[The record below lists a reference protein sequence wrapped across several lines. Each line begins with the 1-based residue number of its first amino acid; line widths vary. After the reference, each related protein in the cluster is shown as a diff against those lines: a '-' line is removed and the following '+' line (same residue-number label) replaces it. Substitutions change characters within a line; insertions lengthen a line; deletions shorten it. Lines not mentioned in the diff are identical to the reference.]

1 MARGPVIRKL
11 LLAMLALALLAGLA
25 FLALRALDERRM
37 AQPTGER
44 TAAQVVVIEPGTSL
58 RGVAAALAAAGLL
71 EHPQSF
77 TRVAL
82 RRGVA
87 QRLQA
92 GEYSVAAGATGNE
105 LLRMLVEGR
114 ILLHSLTLV
123 EGWSFRQAM
132 AAVQS
137 HAAVTTQLADADP
150 AAVAA
155 ALGLEQSHPEG
166 MLFPD
171 TYRFPRGTSDVA
183 LLRQAHARLETE
195 LAAAWE
201 ARQPG
206 LPLKDAYEALILAT
220 IIEKETGAPEERPL
234 IAGVFINRLR
244 RGMRLQTDPTVI
256 YGLGDEFDGNLRGGD
271 TRRDT
276 PYNTYTRAGLPPT
289 PIALAGRAAIDAA
302 LNPEPTDALYFVATG
317 LGDGRHRFARTYD
330 EHKANVAR
338 YILALRNSRRDGN
351 Q

>member
-11 LLAMLALALLAGLA
+11 MLATLVLALLASLA
-25 FLALRALDERRM
+25 YLALRALDERRM
-37 AQPTGER
+37 AQPAGEQMEAR
-44 TAAQVVVIEPGTSL
+44 VVVIEPGTSL
-58 RGVAAALAAAGLL
+58 RGVASALAAAGLL

-92 GEYSVAAGATGNE
+92 GEYSVAAGTTGNE
-105 LLRMLVEGR
+105 LLGMLVEGR
-114 ILLHSLTLV
+114 VLLHSLTLV
-123 EGWSFRQAM
+123 EGWTFRQAM
-132 AAVQS
+132 AAVQA
-137 HAAVTTQLADADP
+137 HPAVTPQLPDADP
-150 AAVAA
+150 AAVATA
-155 ALGLEQSHPEG
+155 IGLEQQHPEG

-183 LLRQAHARLETE
+183 LLRQARTRLETE

-201 ARQPG
+201 ARQAG
-206 LPLKDAYEALILAT
+206 LPLQTAYEALILAS

-234 IAGVFINRLR
+234 IAGVFVNRLR
-244 RGMRLQTDPTVI
+244 LGMRLQTDPTVI
-256 YGLGDEFDGNLRGGD
+256 YGLGDDFDGNLRRADLRG
-271 TRRDT
+271 DT

-302 LNPEPTDALYFVATG
+302 LNPERTAALYFVATG
-317 LGDGRHRFARTYD
+317 LGDGRHRFARTLD
-330 EHKANVAR
+330 EHNANVAR
-338 YILALRNSRRDGN
+338 YILALRSSRRDGT

>member
-11 LLAMLALALLAGLA
+11 LLAAVALALLAGLA
-25 FLALRALDERRM
+25 FLALRALDEHRM
-37 AQPTGER
+37 AQAAGER
-44 TAAQVVVIEPGTSL
+44 TQAQVVVIEPGTSL
-58 RGVAAALAAAGLL
+58 RGVAAALASADLL
-71 EHPQSF
+71 THPKSF

-92 GEYSVAAGATGNE
+92 GEYSVAAGATGND
-105 LLRMLVEGR
+105 LLAMLVEGR
-114 ILLHSLTLV
+114 VLLHSLTLV
-123 EGWSFRQAM
+123 EGWTFHQAM

-137 HAAVTTQLADADP
+137 HAAVSAQLAAADP

-155 ALGLEQSHPEG
+155 AIGLDQRHPEG

-183 LLRQAHARLETE
+183 LLRQARARLETE

-201 ARQPG
+201 ARQAG
-206 LPLKDAYEALILAT
+206 LPLQDAYEALILAS

-234 IAGVFINRLR
+234 IAGVFVNRLR
-244 RGMRLQTDPTVI
+244 LGMRLQTDPTVI
-256 YGLGDEFDGNLRGGD
+256 YGLGNDFDGNLRRAD
-271 TRRDT
+271 LQRDT

-302 LNPEPTDALYFVATG
+302 LNPERTDALYFVATG
-317 LGDGRHRFARTYD
+317 LGDGRHRFARTLD
-330 EHKANVAR
+330 EHNANVAR
-338 YILALRNSRRDGN
+338 YILALRSSRRDGT